1 MKKKIILIIDF
12 IYGCKFQVGEE
23 KKGIYQK
30 LDNAFEDCDVITIT
44 VGSSTQLLAAEMYA
58 IEHNCSFKVKLHNG
72 EFVEG
77 EDLCKAHYEANHE
90 YISLSNEYELLK
102 DKSE

>member
-44 VGSSTQLLAAEMYA
+44 VGSSTRT
-58 IEHNCSFKVKLHNG
+58 
-72 EFVEG
+72 
-77 EDLCKAHYEANHE
+77 
-90 YISLSNEYELLK
+90 
-102 DKSE
+102 